1 MKPFTILTI
10 LLSALCAAPLD
21 AFAADSVGALNA
33 ARTSSAASDQAKEEG
48 SEFQYTI
55 GPQNTIQIKIFGEGN
70 INQIYR
76 VDEAGYITHALTG
89 RIRLGGLSVSQ
100 AEKAMEKAL
109 RGDYIVNP
117 HVTIFVLEHSRFSV
131 LGEVR
136 KPGTY
141 EIQGRVSLME
151 AISMAGGLTPV
162 ASQGDVKIVH
172 KSDDHETTETVDFGK
187 MSRGENKKR
196 IYMEPDDVIM
206 VSKSFF

>member
-1 MKPFTILTI
+1 MKPITILAI
-10 LLSALCAAPLD
+10 VASLLLTGPAI
-21 AFAADSVGALNA
+21 AADSVGSVNTAH
-33 ARTSSAASDQAKEEG
+33 TSSAAADTSKEEG
-48 SEFQYTI
+48 SEYQYTI

-70 INQIYR
+70 LNQIYR

-109 RGDYIVNP
+109 RGDYIINP
-117 HVTIFVLEHSRFSV
+117 RVTIFVLEHSRFSV

-172 KSDDHETTETVDFGK
+172 RSEDHESTETVDVGR
-187 MSRGENKKR
+187 MSRGEIKKR